1 MGSLLGLLFGTG
13 LLLIWQSL
21 GPARNSDSTTRRMSM
36 RGRAGEMLIQAGI
49 EGVGL
54 ASLLVSCLGVFVV
67 VLLAMTALSHS
78 VVLGTAFAL
87 VASWAPVAAVRYRR
101 RRRLESLREM
111 WPEVVDN
118 LASAVR
124 AGMSL
129 PEALTQ
135 IGVRGPEPLRRPFER
150 FGADYRATGRFMIC
164 LDRLKADLADPVG
177 DRVVESLRMAREVG
191 GSDLGRL
198 LRTLS
203 TFLREDARARAE
215 LETRQGWSINAARL
229 AVAAPW
235 VLLALLSL
243 RPESVAAYDGR
254 TGASVIA
261 GGAALCLI
269 AYRVMLRIARLPDE
283 QRVLR

>member
-1 MGSLLGLLFGTG
+1 M
-13 LLLIWQSL
+13 
-21 GPARNSDSTTRRMSM
+21 
-36 RGRAGEMLIQAGI
+36 
-49 EGVGL
+49 V
-54 ASLLVSCLGVFVV
+54 
-67 VLLAMTALSHS
+67 
-78 VVLGTAFAL
+78 
-87 VASWAPVAAVRYRR
+87 
-101 RRRLESLREM
+101 
-111 WPEVVDN
+111 
-118 LASAVR
+118 
-124 AGMSL
+124 
-129 PEALTQ
+129 
-135 IGVRGPEPLRRPFER
+135 
-150 FGADYRATGRFMIC
+150 C

-235 VLLALLSL
+235 ILLALLSL
-243 RPESVAAYDGR
+243 RPEAVASYNGR
-254 TGASVIA
+254 TGAIVIA
-261 GGAALCLI
+261 SGAALCLL